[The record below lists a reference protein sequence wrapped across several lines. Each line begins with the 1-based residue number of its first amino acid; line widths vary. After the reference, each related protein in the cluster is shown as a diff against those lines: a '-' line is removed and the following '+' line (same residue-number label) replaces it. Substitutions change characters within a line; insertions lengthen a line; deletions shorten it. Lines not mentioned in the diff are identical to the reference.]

1 MQRYLL
7 IHKELALLWQPLV
20 DKGIAE
26 SSVWLQYQLGLS
38 LSIVSISAH
47 FKYLDN
53 TFLIMEKWKTEELT
67 KSCADSVGL
76 SSLKRPSWEKKG
88 SEIMQCILTAGD
100 FWEASTPGLLGLAQH
115 CQPLILPSCWSARA
129 GEMPVCYV
137 SVCFFSPLLDSNM
150 FHSHRVYFL
159 PFRLFLF
166 HPHRRGLLTIYM
178 ANLVRAASF
187 EY

>member
-1 MQRYLL
+1 M
-7 IHKELALLWQPLV
+7 
-20 DKGIAE
+20 
-26 SSVWLQYQLGLS
+26 
-38 LSIVSISAH
+38 SIVSISAH

-53 TFLIMEKWKTEELT
+53 TFLIMEKWKTEALT

-76 SSLKRPSWEKKG
+76 SSLKRPSWGKKG